1 MANKETTGLSREMI
15 FHPGETLKEVLEEK
29 NMNQNEL
36 ALRTGVS
43 SKHISTVLNG
53 EKSISVTFA
62 KKLEYALGIEAAFW
76 INLQTNYD
84 KELLE
89 FNELH
94 SITKEENQI
103 YKTLKPV
110 VEWFIEKKYIVSQSM
125 ESRILDL
132 RKLMGVSDL
141 SAMRSLAYNGAY
153 RAQTSVSIDSDTLF
167 AWQRICELMSD
178 TIEIT
183 DQSERS
189 QKEKLQELL
198 PKIKAC
204 MFLPQEEFI
213 QKLQSLFAQCG
224 IAFSLVPSFKGAPV
238 QGFIKKTEQGRTV
251 ICMTFRQKRADI
263 FWFTLFHEIAHFLNG
278 DGKQKFIDFESVP
291 GVCEAKADLFARNQ
305 LINDKEYAAFT
316 SKNDFS
322 LQAINKFAKQQK
334 VLPCIVIG
342 RLQKDTLI
350 KWNEDSEEIVR
361 YV

>member
-1 MANKETTGLSREMI
+1 MVNKETTGLFREMI

-238 QGFIKKTEQGRTV
+238 QGFIKK
-251 ICMTFRQKRADI
+251 
-263 FWFTLFHEIAHFLNG
+263 LN
-278 DGKQKFIDFESVP
+278 
-291 GVCEAKADLFARNQ
+291 KAELLSA
-305 LINDKEYAAFT
+305 
-316 SKNDFS
+316 
-322 LQAINKFAKQQK
+322 
-334 VLPCIVIG
+334 
-342 RLQKDTLI
+342 
-350 KWNEDSEEIVR
+350 
-361 YV
+361 